1 MEERAFSNAH
11 ILVLQGN
18 WLGWLDSNQRSRIQ
32 SPLPCRLA
40 TPQYSACHYRREN
53 GVLQER
59 VRVYGNAI
67 NGENDGEIST

>member
-1 MEERAFSNAH
+1 
-11 ILVLQGN
+11 
-18 WLGWLDSNQRSRIQ
+18 
-32 SPLPCRLA
+32 LA

-67 NGENDGEIST
+67 NGENDGEISISPLPLGKTLLLGMSTNRRGTFHERHTDL